1 MGLAIDLIIVLFV
14 LASIFLGYK
23 KGLISLA
30 VHLVAFIIAIV
41 IVAIL
46 YKPIANAI
54 INNTNID
61 ENLAQTIE
69 EMVEKNITVGETDGV
84 TNTLIESAK
93 QGMLP
98 ETAKTLAL
106 NVIYGSTML
115 ILFIIVR
122 VALIFVTALAN
133 LVAKLPILKQFNELG
148 GAVYGLLRGLVVV
161 YVVLMLINLSISL
174 MPANKLSTA
183 VNDSVLAKTMINY
196 NVMNIF
202 LK

>member
-1 MGLAIDLIIVLFV
+1 MGLVIDLIIIIFI

-30 VHLVAFIIAIV
+30 VHLVAFIIAV
-41 IVAIL
+41 VVVLIL
-46 YKPIANAI
+46 YKPVANVI

-61 ENLAQTIE
+61 ENLSQTIQ
-69 EMVEKNITVGETDGV
+69 EMVEKNIASGEADEV

-98 ETAKTLAL
+98 QASNTLAV

-115 ILFIIVR
+115 VLFIIVR

-148 GAVYGLLRGLVVV
+148 GAVYGLLRGLVIV
-161 YVVLMLINLSISL
+161 YVVLMLINLSISI
-174 MPANKLSTA
+174 MPASTLSTA
-183 VNDSVLAKTMINY
+183 VDESILAKTMINY
-196 NVMNIF
+196 NIINVF